1 MLKKSL
7 IFHSKVSEEFL
18 IQKTTY
24 FCAIIASIICGIAL
38 FYEWI
43 TADFVDE
50 IWIILLIINGVIIVA
65 NLFLNKKQ

>member
-1 MLKKSL
+1 MEKENQKK
-7 IFHSKVSEEFL
+7 EFL

-50 IWIILLIINGVIIVA
+50 IWIILLIN
-65 NLFLNKKQ
+65 